1 MFARRLFFSI
11 FLVVFCQSV
20 SSAPQLPLETFTR
33 HGDYL
38 DVVISPDG
46 KHLATRMRQGE
57 KVMLV
62 IMRTADHKIVGGIDP
77 KGDNIVHSITWVN
90 NERLVYELAQQHLG
104 NDRPTATG
112 ELFGINIDNT
122 QSGLLYGY
130 RASANNTIGSLIKTT
145 ESEKASQEILNVL
158 PGDDD
163 NILIIEY
170 PWEQIGRYY
179 YDNHKRAA
187 IVSKLNVYTGRKR
200 RVDVLSYP
208 NVKAI
213 ANDQG
218 EVKFIT
224 WGDVDGNRYSAVRD
238 GEEAWR
244 SLDVDYPF
252 EDEPAV
258 IGLSRDE
265 KYAYLYGAEGEQQL
279 NNLFQL
285 DLKNG
290 AVVPLFD
297 GLRSDI
303 ETWTI
308 DETTGAPTVGISF
321 PGKPS
326 YHYSALGESS
336 MVNPLYKMLLKA
348 FNGQKVDV
356 WDFSRDQTLAIVRV
370 SSDINPGE
378 FYIFN
383 TQTKRA
389 DFIWANGSWIDI
401 NQMRPMEALEIS
413 VRDGLNI
420 HAYLTLP
427 EIKDDK
433 SKVPLIVMPHGGPHF
448 ARDYWQF
455 DADVQLFANRGYAVL
470 QVNFRGSDGYGDAF
484 HRAGFHQWG
493 QGMIHDIADV
503 TRHVVETRPID
514 GERMCIYGVSY
525 GGYASLMS
533 AAIEPDLFRCA
544 IGSGGVYDLKQ
555 LHEEGL
561 NLKHFGGRE
570 FLQRTLGTD
579 VNELDNNSPVYLAEK
594 IKANVMLIH
603 GMKDEIALPE
613 HAELMREKLQ
623 EAGKKVRWLVY
634 DRAGHG
640 IWDAEDRTEMFAEVL
655 DFLGESLAK

>member
-1 MFARRLFFSI
+1 MSARRLLLFIFFA
-11 FLVVFCQSV
+11 FLSQSV
-20 SSAPQLPLETFTR
+20 YSAPQLPIETFTR

-77 KGDNIVHSITWVN
+77 KGGNIVHSITWVN
-90 NERLVYELAQQHLG
+90 NERLVYELAQQFLG
-104 NDRPTATG
+104 NDRPSSTG

-122 QSGLLYGY
+122 QSGLLYGF

-145 ESEKASQEILNVL
+145 ESEKASQDILNIL

-163 NILIIEY
+163 HILIIEY
-170 PWEQIGRYY
+170 PWEKIGRYY

-187 IVSKLNVYTGRKR
+187 IVSKLNVYTGRKM

-238 GEEAWR
+238 GEEWR
-244 SLDVDYPF
+244 SLDVNYPF

-258 IGLSRDE
+258 IGLSRDG
-265 KYAYLYGAEGEQQL
+265 KYAYLYGAEGEQQI

-285 DLKNG
+285 DLNNG
-290 AVVPLFD
+290 ETVALFE
-297 GLRSDI
+297 GAQSDI
-303 ETWTI
+303 ESWTM
-308 DETTGAPTVGISF
+308 DEATGAPIVGISF
-321 PGKPS
+321 PDKPS
-326 YHYSALGESS
+326 YHYSAVGESS
-336 MVNPLYKMLLKA
+336 MVSQLYKMLLNA
-348 FNGQKVDV
+348 FKGQKVEV
-356 WDFSRDQTLAIVRV
+356 RDFSQDLSLAVVRV

-378 FYIFN
+378 YYLFN
-383 TQTKRA
+383 TQSNRA

-401 NQMRPMEALEIS
+401 NQMRPMEALDVS

-427 EIKDDK
+427 DIKNPNA
-433 SKVPLIVMPHGGPHF
+433 KVPLIVMPHGGPHF
-448 ARDYWQF
+448 ARDYWHF
-455 DADVQLFANRGYAVL
+455 DPDVQLFANRGYAVL

-484 HRAGFHQWG
+484 HRAGFRQWG
-493 QGMIHDIADV
+493 QGMINDIADV
-503 TRHVVETRPID
+503 TRHVVATRPID

-533 AAIEPDLFRCA
+533 AAMEPELFRCA

-579 VNELDNNSPVYLAEK
+579 VAELDNNSPVYFADK

-603 GMKDEIALPE
+603 GMKDQIALPE
-613 HAELMREKLQ
+613 HAILMRENLQ
-623 EAGKKVRWLVY
+623 KAGKNVRWLTY

-640 IWDAEDRTEMFAEVL
+640 IWNSEDRTEMFAEVL
-655 DFLGESLAK
+655 DFVADSLAK